1 MSINTVFLPLCL
13 AVMMFIVGTSLEGKS
28 FNPIFSKPKAMLIGL
43 LAQLLLLPLLAWLL
57 IGVFQLSGALA
68 IGLLLVAAAPG
79 GATSNLFSYLAKAD
93 VALSIA
99 MTACMS
105 LLAPLWMPW
114 VMQLQ
119 LGWLGNQGTLQLSWM
134 QAAMQLLL
142 VTAVPL
148 LLGMLLRRLC
158 SQWVVRNESL
168 LKKIA
173 SAVLLL
179 MISVLV
185 WSNWSKLQQDLHL
198 LVALLVI
205 LLASMALLAG
215 YWLARLFGLGESV
228 ARTLSFE
235 TGVQNAGVAMLM
247 AFTQLQLPEAGIVA
261 LLYGLLMNIPTLA
274 TLWWFNRRS

>member
-261 LLYGLLMNIPTLA
+261 LFYGLLMNIPTLA

>member
-119 LGWLGNQGTLQLSWM
+119 LDWLGNQGTLQLSWM

-261 LLYGLLMNIPTLA
+261 LFYGLLMNIPTLA